1 MNQPTNLFTNDCVS
15 SSRIIYTPS
24 SFARTSLMYL
34 QETGKLKAIRPHVS
48 SRQNLQSYLL
58 LLITEGSG
66 WIEYEDRHYELKTGD
81 LALIDCKRG
90 YSQSS
95 SEELWAVR
103 WCHWNSVNMSAVYNK
118 IRERGLKPVFHP
130 EDNGFYV
137 EILKELYETAN
148 GNSYVRDALINE
160 ILTRM
165 VTELLKETV
174 YEGEKPAGV
183 SAEAEKIDVGEIKAY
198 IDTHYADPISLV
210 FLADCFYFNKH
221 YLARTFKDA
230 YGMSVGVYIQIVRI
244 GKAKELLRFSSMNM
258 ERISYE
264 CGFGGDANYFSRVFK
279 KVEGCSPS
287 EFRKNWM
294 GGKHVKE

>member
-137 EILKELYETAN
+137 EMPCRLISTVREQRLSRLKRRSRP
-148 GNSYVRDALINE
+148 GRI
-160 ILTRM
+160 M
-165 VTELLKETV
+165 V
-174 YEGEKPAGV
+174 
-183 SAEAEKIDVGEIKAY
+183 SI
-198 IDTHYADPISLV
+198 
-210 FLADCFYFNKH
+210 
-221 YLARTFKDA
+221 
-230 YGMSVGVYIQIVRI
+230 
-244 GKAKELLRFSSMNM
+244 
-258 ERISYE
+258 
-264 CGFGGDANYFSRVFK
+264 
-279 KVEGCSPS
+279 
-287 EFRKNWM
+287 
-294 GGKHVKE
+294 